1 MHYHQQRLTM
11 NYARLKMQSIDLLYM
26 MQQLVHY
33 DVVVQ
38 AMDKRYICESGKYA
52 AGLKPALTLSHC
64 LPTVKSDMECTD

>member
-1 MHYHQQRLTM
+1 
-11 NYARLKMQSIDLLYM
+11 M
-26 MQQLVHY
+26 MQRLVHY